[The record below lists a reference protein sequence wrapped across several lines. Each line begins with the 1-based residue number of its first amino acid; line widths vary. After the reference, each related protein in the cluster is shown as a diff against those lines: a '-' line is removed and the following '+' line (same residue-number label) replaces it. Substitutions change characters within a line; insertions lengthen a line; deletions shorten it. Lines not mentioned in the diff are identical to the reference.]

1 MDKVIIRGRNKS
13 DQGGG
18 IISGAFSLTLSTIIV
33 KLLGLIYK
41 VPLAAILGDEG
52 MGYFNSAYTVYA
64 FFYLLC
70 TAGVPKALMI
80 LISEAKAKGRATD
93 ERHIYKTALWLFLI
107 LGIVITVLFIILAG
121 PLSLLIGNSKSA
133 ATMLAIAPSIVF
145 ISLAGVIRG
154 YMSANMRLA
163 DIAISQVIEGVGKL
177 VIGLSLAIAAA
188 RLSLPLSICSALTML
203 GVTFGSVAGF
213 LYLFICSKIK
223 IKKEKIGQ
231 NKHEGKKRIIK
242 RIFAISVPITVSA
255 AIMSITSIID
265 LALIM
270 RSLESIGYTESEA
283 ASLYG
288 NYTTLAV
295 PMFNL
300 AVSVIT
306 PISIVFLPTFT
317 KAKVLEDRD
326 LVESSERSATELTS
340 FVSAP
345 IVIGMIVFAREILTL
360 LFGGSAVNIG
370 APLLCL
376 LAPAIVFSSLLM
388 IVNTVLEASGW
399 VKVPVISM
407 FIGSVAKLLVS
418 YFLITNEEV
427 GISGAPIGTVLCYAV
442 ALLVSLII
450 HGVKCGGRLKL
461 FSSLLLPYLAA
472 AIAVIFSRLI
482 YFRLS
487 ALLGA
492 NLCLIIAILIAAITY
507 LIISLLM
514 GIFGKRKLEEL
525 SKYTNFN

>member
-1 MDKVIIRGRNKS
+1 MDKVISADKNKNAK
-13 DQGGG
+13 GGG

-41 VPLAAILGDEG
+41 VPLASILGDEG

-80 LISEAKAKGRATD
+80 LISEAKAKGKAID
-93 ERHIYKTALWLFLI
+93 EANIYRVAMRLFLALGISVTALF
-107 LGIVITVLFIILAG
+107 VILAN
-121 PLSLLIGNSKSA
+121 PLSRIIGNSNAA

-154 YMSANMRLA
+154 YLSANMCLA
-163 DIAISQVIEGVGKL
+163 DIAISQIIEGVGKL
-177 VIGLSLAIAAA
+177 VLGLVLAVSASKLE
-188 RLSLPLSICSALTML
+188 LSLPVCSALTML
-203 GVTFGSVAGF
+203 GVTFGSLLGF
-213 LYLFICSKIK
+213 IYLSICSKIK
-223 IKKEKIGQ
+223 LSREKLRQ
-231 NKHEGKKRIIK
+231 NKVNQAKGVIK
-242 RIFAISVPITVSA
+242 RIFAISVPITLSA
-255 AIMSITSIID
+255 AIMSITGIID
-265 LALIM
+265 LTLIM

-283 ASLYG
+283 AALYG

-300 AVSVIT
+300 AISVIT

-317 KAKVLEDRD
+317 KAKVIGDR
-326 LVESSERSATELTS
+326 EMSASAEKSAIELTA

-345 IVIGMIVFAREILTL
+345 IVIGMTVFASEILTL
-360 LFGGSAVNIG
+360 LFGNSSINVG

-376 LAPAIVFSSLLM
+376 LAPAIVFASLLM

-399 VKVPVISM
+399 VRVPVISM
-407 FIGSVAKLLVS
+407 LIGSIAKLFVS
-418 YFLITNEEV
+418 YLLITNEDV
-427 GISGAPIGTVLCYAV
+427 GISGAPIGTVVSYAV

-450 HGVKCGGRLKL
+450 HGIKCDGRLKL
-461 FSSLLLPYLAA
+461 FSSCVLPYVTACISVLVA
-472 AIAVIFSRLI
+472 RLC

-487 ALLGA
+487 LSFGNTAGLFLA
-492 NLCLIIAILIAAITY
+492 IIIAAVIYVVISVILG
-507 LIISLLM
+507 L
-514 GIFGKRKLEEL
+514 FGRKKVIEL
-525 SKYTNFN
+525 SKYTNFT